1 MLWAREADVSPPATT
16 PKKNKGGLSCI
27 CNVVLGIAFIVV
39 LQHIDSFN
47 QSIPAVSCQ
56 FHPWYDVAPSHS
68 SDAHAREREKGSL
81 KRSNTKLEIPVGFTI
96 RPNRTVAWYRGGTA
110 LRTFHSFVPLISSSN
125 ATTNNNNI
133 AGYQVVYKVN
143 TQDKTLPSKRSQR
156 IETMRLSS
164 KFEDVEGS
172 RHELRVR
179 IDDNGIRKQSGLSDP
194 RAFFWNGSAH
204 ALAWRYN
211 GRERDHE
218 NYLFNLDTGEEVQ
231 LDDCIRGYRGK
242 NWIPLVYRE
251 QLYVVYRLSPHI
263 EYFKYDAHHG
273 CPEPPSN
280 VTEANR
286 DGIDEWRGGS
296 NFVPYGPSSMIS
308 LGHRTVDS
316 NTHIPY
322 LMHVDMIPDQ
332 NEIRSKAR
340 KRRLFLPREEGKNE
354 TNWTGILDPT
364 SLWWG
369 EDGTLWMG
377 TVRTSGRWKKCY
389 FKDTEQC
396 VFNMTIYE
404 VELKYKHDV
413 ELSNYMLT

>member
-1 MLWAREADVSPPATT
+1 
-16 PKKNKGGLSCI
+16 
-27 CNVVLGIAFIVV
+27 
-39 LQHIDSFN
+39 
-47 QSIPAVSCQ
+47 
-56 FHPWYDVAPSHS
+56 
-68 SDAHAREREKGSL
+68 
-81 KRSNTKLEIPVGFTI
+81 
-96 RPNRTVAWYRGGTA
+96 
-110 LRTFHSFVPLISSSN
+110 
-125 ATTNNNNI
+125 
-133 AGYQVVYKVN
+133 
-143 TQDKTLPSKRSQR
+143 LPSKRSQR